1 MTARSFTEAFA
12 ARQDL
17 DLDAIEARAAR
28 AHTLA
33 DDDADVDAAAALD
46 TLVERSIPSLIE
58 AARDRERAIRWAVT
72 LEGQNAA
79 ALALHQSIP
88 YDFNGTNYCSTC
100 VDEAGENALAWPCPT
115 VAALTGS
122 TE

>member
-12 ARQDL
+12 Q
-17 DLDAIEARAAR
+17 ARADEAIR
-28 AHTLA
+28 DDLPAHYFDCDKFRTYGYMNHSGDCDCTA
-33 DDDADVDAAAALD
+33 TADV
-46 TLVERSIPSLIE
+46 ESLLE
-58 AARDRERAIRWAVT
+58 KLHGAIRWAVT

-79 ALALHQSIP
+79 ALALHEGIHYGSP
-88 YDFNGTNYCSTC
+88 DERYCGTC
-100 VDEAGENALAWPCPT
+100 VDEAGENAIAWPCPT

>member
-72 LEGQNAA
+72 LEGQNAEA
-79 ALALHQSIP
+79 VALAEEMHRSGVSMLMHWSDI
-88 YDFNGTNYCSTC
+88 
-100 VDEAGENALAWPCPT
+100 LR
-115 VAALTGS
+115 AALTGS